1 MGRLVGE
8 RSRCVWTLQSGVGVG
23 AWLCDKEVPT
33 NSLTFCPRLHSQLN
47 VFAWCKCQAPRL
59 HRRMHVVYAAMYQTP
74 HLHNRMPSMYQVPHL
89 HNRMHLVCTKPPV
102 CVAGCTWCAL
112 GVRWSTK
119 PPICITGCTWWA
131 LTQAPHL
138 HSRMH
143 LVCAYLYQAPHL
155 HNRMPSVCP
164 RCALGVSSECPWCA
178 LGVSIKPPICIAGCT
193 WCAFVVYQAPHLRC
207 RMHCAKCILYP
218 VLRIGDLVQQA
229 HTKHPCAYQ

>member
-1 MGRLVGE
+1 LGRLVGE
-8 RSRCVWTLQSGVGVG
+8 RSRCVWTLHSGVGVG
-23 AWLCDKEVPT
+23 AWLCGKVPT
-33 NSLTFCPRLHSQLN
+33 NNLTFCPRLHSQLN

-59 HRRMHVVYAAMYQTP
+59 HRRMHVVYAAMYQAP

-143 LVCAYLYQAPHL
+143 LVCMCGVPSPPFALQDALRQVHPVSCFVNRGLGAASAHQAPMRIPIERTCK
-155 HNRMPSVCP
+155 HNVSDSTISTVMHRF
-164 RCALGVSSECPWCA
+164 SSEHR
-178 LGVSIKPPICIAGCT
+178 S
-193 WCAFVVYQAPHLRC
+193 
-207 RMHCAKCILYP
+207 
-218 VLRIGDLVQQA
+218 
-229 HTKHPCAYQ
+229 